1 MMNRYIKPNDYRYQY
16 LVVTTLN
23 GYSIE
28 VLVVSTEAL
37 AAITPSVAAQLHI
50 KLPETFR
57 LQSCAIEDA
66 EKQLEE
72 LATLNG
78 WVPIE

>member
-1 MMNRYIKPNDYRYQY
+1 MKRYTKPDDDRYQF
-16 LVVTTLN
+16 LVVNTLN

-37 AAITPSVAAQLHI
+37 AAITPTVAAQFHI
-50 KLPETFR
+50 KLPDSYR

-66 EKQLEE
+66 EKQLDE
-72 LATLNG
+72 LAALNG
-78 WVPIE
+78 WTEMP

>member
-1 MMNRYIKPNDYRYQY
+1 MKRYTKPNDDRYQY

-57 LQSCAIEDA
+57 LQSCAEEDA
-66 EKQLEE
+66 EKQLDE
-72 LATLNG
+72 LASLNG
-78 WVPIE
+78 WVPME

>member
-1 MMNRYIKPNDYRYQY
+1 MNRYIKPNDDRYQF

-57 LQSCAIEDA
+57 LQSCANEDA
-66 EKQLEE
+66 EKQLDE

-78 WVPIE
+78 WNEMK

>member
-1 MMNRYIKPNDYRYQY
+1 MNRYIKPNDDRYQF

-23 GYSIE
+23 GFSIE

-57 LQSCAIEDA
+57 LQSCAKEDA
-66 EKQLEE
+66 EKQLDE
-72 LATLNG
+72 LAALNE

>member
-1 MMNRYIKPNDYRYQY
+1 MDRYIKPNDDRYQY

-23 GYSIE
+23 GYSID

-37 AAITPSVAAQLHI
+37 AAITPSVASQLHI

-57 LQSCAIEDA
+57 LQSCAKEDA
-66 EKQLEE
+66 EKQLDE
-72 LATLNG
+72 LAALNG

>member
-1 MMNRYIKPNDYRYQY
+1 MDRYIKPNDDRYQY

-57 LQSCAIEDA
+57 LQSCAKEDA
-66 EKQLEE
+66 EQQLDE
-72 LATLNG
+72 LAALNG